1 MRKTKQET
9 IQTPTNPEWVTSGAK
24 ARADVIGDL
33 DKIDPYSLIPGMNP
47 LLDRAASSALGLG
60 STAGWYGEAA
70 DAARRQLSG
79 GGGGGGVT
87 AASLLDGLEAYISP
101 YTQNVV
107 DAALGDFD
115 FTAGQTRAA
124 QKLAEANSGAF
135 GGSGAALTR
144 SMTEDALT
152 RGRASTEANL
162 RDAAFKLGAQLSG
175 QDADRRQAASVANAQ
190 LGEQAAAR
198 ALQAAGL
205 LGNLAGEFDANVR
218 GNVGVQSQLGDM
230 FRGYEKERLMAPFTK
245 EQLLNSMFNQLPLEL
260 FHGSNTKETIKES
273 DPLGA
278 ILKIAPY
285 ALAPFTGGS
294 SLAGTVSSF
303 LGNSSSAVEK
313 GINSKN
319 TDGYKELF
327 GGGGVW
333 PNSTVV

>member
-1 MRKTKQET
+1 MKKTKQET

-24 ARADVIGDL
+24 ARADAISDL
-33 DKIDPYSLIPGMNP
+33 DKIDPYSLVPGTNP

-70 DAARRQLSG
+70 DAARKQLSG
-79 GGGGGGVT
+79 GGGGGGVS
-87 AASLLDGLEAYISP
+87 AASLLDGLDAYISP

-107 DAALGDFD
+107 NAALGDFD
-115 FTAGQTRAA
+115 FNAGQTRAA

-152 RGRASTEANL
+152 RGRASTEASL

-205 LGNLAGEFDANVR
+205 LGGLAGDYDANIR
-218 GNVGVQSQLGDM
+218 GNIGVQSQLGEM

-245 EQLLNSMFNQLPLEL
+245 EQLLNSMFSQLPLEL
-260 FHGSNTKETIKES
+260 FNGSRTTSTTKES
-273 DPLGA
+273 DPVGQ
-278 ILKIAPY
+278 IAKLLD
-285 ALAPFTGGS
+285 AFGSAATGI
-294 SLAGTVSSF
+294 
-303 LGNSSSAVEK
+303 GNLS
-313 GINSKN
+313 
-319 TDGYKELF
+319 
-327 GGGGVW
+327 
-333 PNSTVV
+333 